1 MTKPSDFIVKHKT
14 LSIRDDKNGQ
24 LFWYRS
30 TDFVYV
36 SMVIVYS
43 ER

>member
-24 LFWYRS
+24 LF
-30 TDFVYV
+30 
-36 SMVIVYS
+36 
-43 ER
+43 